1 MASVIGIQPRS
12 FENPMLDLNDFRYFV
27 EVVDRG
33 GFSAAARAL
42 QRPTSTVSYRI
53 QQLERELGLTLLAR
67 TSRQVVMTQAGEEF
81 YGYAAAMLERANEA
95 EVVMRGRS
103 EEPAGTVHY
112 TVATW
117 VAQFAM
123 PNMLLSF
130 LARHPKIKLVQHSAD
145 ANVDIVAG
153 RYDLAI
159 RLHFGDL
166 PDSQLIRRPLADV
179 PWHLFASPE
188 YVSRIGSPE
197 SPGDLNGYDVLFMNR
212 ENSDPVWDLRPE
224 GEASQTT
231 KVRLQPRLLASCMVT
246 LKQAAEMGTGIVAL
260 PAYIC
265 RDEVRS
271 GQLQRVLPN
280 WVAGDSTVTALM
292 PNRLGMTAA
301 TRAFID
307 HIVAEFPSAVRV
319 SPDEPDSLVK
329 PAQKWQA
336 IADGE

>member
-1 MASVIGIQPRS
+1 
-12 FENPMLDLNDFRYFV
+12 MLDLNDFRYFV

-95 EVVMRGRS
+95 EVVMRGRC
-103 EEPAGTVHY
+103 EERAGTVHY
-112 TVATW
+112 TVAPG

-130 LARHPKIKLVQHSAD
+130 VAQHPKIRLVQHSAD
-145 ANVDIVAG
+145 AIVDIVAG

-159 RLHFGDL
+159 RSHFGAL

-188 YVSRIGSPE
+188 YVSKIGSPE
-197 SPGDLNGYDVLFMNR
+197 SPGDLNGYDSLFMNR
-212 ENSDPVWDLRPE
+212 ENVDPVWNLRPK
-224 GEASQTT
+224 GDGSRLTT
-231 KVRLQPRLLASCMVT
+231 VRLQPRLLASCMVT
-246 LKQAAEMGTGIVAL
+246 LKQAAETGTGIVAL

-271 GQLQRVLPN
+271 GQLQRVLPD
-280 WVAGDSTVTALM
+280 WVAGDSTITALM

-301 TRAFID
+301 TRAFIN
-307 HIVAEFPSAVRV
+307 HIVTEFPSAVRI
-319 SPDEPDSLVK
+319 SPDESDRVAK
-329 PAQKWQA
+329 PGQRVAA
-336 IADGE
+336 IADVE